1 MTRIVIDFETYYD
14 KDYSLKKMTMEQYI
28 RDLRFECIGLSIKVG
43 DQLTQFF
50 RAETWIPELKQLL
63 IAYKDHTIVSHNA
76 MFDMGILGIRYGIH
90 PRSLGDTV
98 AMSAVVGLDRCAGRS
113 NLDGLSAYLRTIG
126 YNIPTKGDYVQNMEG
141 VRIADMSPTDWA
153 QYSEYCKT
161 DSDICAAM
169 YDIMLPY
176 MPPGELQM
184 ISATIKMFTNPS
196 VKLDTELLED
206 YQQRLIQKRED
217 LLAGVARK
225 VGLAGADE
233 LAPHLRST
241 VKFAKLLE
249 SIGVTVPTKYS
260 EKQDKMI
267 PAVAK
272 TDHEF
277 LELVASDDELTRT
290 LCEARLGAASNLEM
304 TRCKRFID
312 ISKRGLM
319 PVPLRYAA
327 AHTGRYGGADK
338 INCFSAGHEL
348 LTPDG
353 WVAVEHYT
361 EGTPIAQWHEDA
373 TISFDHNPSWLAEP
387 YKGLMYHIETP
398 TVSLVVTPDHR
409 ISSVKQGKLEK
420 GFTVKT
426 AEQIAN
432 CSGLDY
438 IPLCGVVDTPE
449 HPYMDAQIRYLV
461 ALQADGTIVK
471 NRHIFGFRRERKINR
486 MNELLV
492 ELGFTFTRVLQ
503 ANGTTLFTV
512 TPPPEFA
519 VGNKNFGSWILNLS
533 ARQLGLFIDEL
544 RYWDGNRNSNNGSL
558 EYNSTVKDNVLWADT
573 AMRLCGRFSGIY
585 GYSYKNHTTGKDAP
599 YCWRLYERTSK
610 YGSIDTKR
618 HITTR
623 EFDGIVY
630 CPKVDSDRILVRH
643 NNKICVVNQCQNLP
657 KRKGDKSLRRSMT
670 APNDHVLIATDSSQI
685 ECLTGDSLVLT
696 DTGLKRIDNISI
708 ADLLWDGVEWVRHD
722 GVVLKG
728 VKDVITYAGITG
740 TPNHIVYTADGRKLT
755 LDEAAASGEELA
767 VGEREGKPVRTLDS
781 VGETYTPN
789 GGAEGVDAMPM
800 WGRKTHTN
808 IRSEVG
814 EVNELQSVWAP
825 EVFGYTGATRQPATS
840 AVQCT
845 GRTLQGKQVQQS
857 HLQERGKY
865 VRQLRA
871 FCPLRLGKLSSQR
884 LPESRNRPDRYEGSL
899 RTWQHTACDQRGERP
914 NTGYERNRQI
924 QGAGNKRFEV
934 CTRLCKKVWRRLGPG
949 TNTQG
954 AYRRANI
961 KFSAGKKA
969 SVFGVRRG
977 EVLYRIVREKVRRE
991 LRSVSHIKETTQ
1003 RYTERGNP
1011 IVGTVAVYD
1020 IINAGSRNRFC
1031 CNGIIV
1037 SNCRVL
1043 AYAAQELPLLN
1054 IFLNKDDPYSDM
1066 ASNIYGLP
1074 YDVIYREA
1082 KIERTKEGIVR
1093 RNVGKTTE
1101 LGCGYGMGADK
1112 FEGQLKL
1119 DGLTEAASNA
1129 KAIVQ
1134 AYRRARPSIVQFWKT
1149 CSDVLDIMLAGG
1161 KVSFGGP
1168 NNDLFLADGSSV
1180 FWGKRIPSVRL
1191 PNGTYI
1197 WYQNLRKVP
1206 RQEPAQFGDGME
1218 FVYDQF
1224 KSNRF
1229 EVNRIYGGKLTE
1241 NLIQA
1246 LAFAV
1251 LKYQALQIVD
1261 MGVPVHMNVHDEWVS
1276 IVPKSMAHHAVAVHA
1291 KAMRTVP
1298 NYIPDGLLD
1307 MELDM
1312 GKNYAD
1318 TTTIG
1323 GL

>member
-63 IAYKDHTIVSHNA
+63 ITHRDHTIVSHNA

-90 PRSLGDTV
+90 PRNLGDTV
-98 AMSAVVGLDRCAGRS
+98 SMSAVVGLDRCAGRA
-113 NLDGLSAYLRTIG
+113 NLDGLSEYLRTIG
-126 YNIPTKGDYVQNMEG
+126 YNIPTKGDYVQNMES

-169 YDIMLPY
+169 YDIMLPF
-176 MPPGELQM
+176 MPAGEMEM
-184 ISATIKMFTNPS
+184 ISTTLKMFTNPAI
-196 VKLDTELLED
+196 KLDTDLLLD
-206 YQQRLIQKRED
+206 YEQRLIQKRED
-217 LLAGVARK
+217 LLSGVARR
-225 VGLAGADE
+225 VGLSGADE

-241 VKFAKLLE
+241 AKFAKLLE
-249 SIGVTVPTKYS
+249 SVGVTVPMKYS

-277 LELVASDDELTRT
+277 LELVASEDELTSA

-312 ISKRGLM
+312 ISNRGLM
-319 PVPLRYAA
+319 PIPLRYAA
-327 AHTGRYGGADK
+327 AHTMRYGGADK
-338 INCFSAGHEL
+338 LNCFSAGHEL

-353 WVAVEHYT
+353 WVAVEQYT
-361 EGTPIAQWHEDA
+361 VGTPIAQWHEDA
-373 TISFDHNPSWLAEP
+373 TISFDHNPSWLTKP
-387 YKGLMYHIETP
+387 YKGLMYRIETP

-409 ISSVKQGKLEK
+409 ISSVKQGKLEN

-438 IPLCGVVDTPE
+438 IPLCGVVDTLE
-449 HPYMDAQIRYLV
+449 HPYTDAQIRYLV
-461 ALQADGTIVK
+461 ALQADGSIVK
-471 NRHIFGFRRERKINR
+471 NRHLFGFRRERKIIR

-492 ELGFTFTRVLQ
+492 DLGFKFARVLQ

-512 TPPPEFA
+512 TPPSEFA
-519 VGNKNFGSWILNLS
+519 VEDKNFGSWILKLS
-533 ARQLGLFIDEL
+533 ARQLGLFVDEL
-544 RYWDGNRNSNNGSL
+544 RYWDGNSNSNNGSL
-558 EYNSTVKDNVLWADT
+558 EYNSTVMDNVLWVDT
-573 AMRLCGRFSGIY
+573 AMRLCGRFSGVY
-585 GYSYKNHTTGKDAP
+585 GYNYSHGTTDKDTP
-599 YCWRLYERTSK
+599 YCWRLYERTSR

-618 HITTR
+618 HVTTQ

-643 NNKICVVNQCQNLP
+643 NNKICVVHQCQNLP

-670 APNDHVLIATDSSQI
+670 APDDHVLIASDSSQI
-685 ECLTGDSLVLT
+685 E
-696 DTGLKRIDNISI
+696 
-708 ADLLWDGVEWVRHD
+708 
-722 GVVLKG
+722 
-728 VKDVITYAGITG
+728 
-740 TPNHIVYTADGRKLT
+740 
-755 LDEAAASGEELA
+755 
-767 VGEREGKPVRTLDS
+767 
-781 VGETYTPN
+781 
-789 GGAEGVDAMPM
+789 
-800 WGRKTHTN
+800 
-808 IRSEVG
+808 
-814 EVNELQSVWAP
+814 
-825 EVFGYTGATRQPATS
+825 
-840 AVQCT
+840 
-845 GRTLQGKQVQQS
+845 
-857 HLQERGKY
+857 
-865 VRQLRA
+865 
-871 FCPLRLGKLSSQR
+871 
-884 LPESRNRPDRYEGSL
+884 
-899 RTWQHTACDQRGERP
+899 
-914 NTGYERNRQI
+914 
-924 QGAGNKRFEV
+924 
-934 CTRLCKKVWRRLGPG
+934 
-949 TNTQG
+949 
-954 AYRRANI
+954 
-961 KFSAGKKA
+961 
-969 SVFGVRRG
+969 
-977 EVLYRIVREKVRRE
+977 
-991 LRSVSHIKETTQ
+991 
-1003 RYTERGNP
+1003 
-1011 IVGTVAVYD
+1011 
-1020 IINAGSRNRFC
+1020 
-1031 CNGIIV
+1031 
-1037 SNCRVL
+1037 CRVL

-1101 LGCGYGMGADK
+1101 LGCIAEGTEVLTDRGWVQIQHVQDDDLLWDGDEFVPHGGLLDRGFKPCAIFNNIALTTDHKIYNHISGRWFTVEDILYYTDLSLLADIIADTCNQYSFHDIPSKYRSHLVEARDNKLGINDFITRPILKTYDILNVGTKNCFYVRSINRGSGSSVLKVHNCGYGMGADK

-1134 AYRRARPSIVQFWKT
+1134 AYRRARPSIVRFWKT

-1168 NNDLFLADGSSV
+1168 NNDLFVADGSSV

-1251 LKYQALQIVD
+1251 LKYQALRIVD

>member
-28 RDLRFECIGLSIKVG
+28 RDSRFECIGLSIKVG
-43 DQLTQFF
+43 DQPTQFF
-50 RAETWIPELKQLL
+50 RAETWIPEFKQLL
-63 IAYKDHTIVSHNA
+63 IAHRDHTIVSHNA
-76 MFDMGILGIRYGIH
+76 MFDMGILGIRYDIH
-90 PRSLGDTV
+90 PRNLGDTV
-98 AMSAVVGLDRCAGRS
+98 AMSAVVGLDRCAGRA

-126 YNIPTKGDYVQNMEG
+126 YNVPTKGDYVQNMEG

-277 LELVASDDELTRT
+277 LELVASEDELTST

-420 GFTVKT
+420 GFTIKT

-449 HPYMDAQIRYLV
+449 HPYTDAQIRYLV
-461 ALQADGTIVK
+461 ALQADGSIVK

-492 ELGFTFTRVLQ
+492 ELGFAFTRRLQ
-503 ANGTTLFTV
+503 IDGTTTFTV
-512 TPPPEFA
+512 TPPPEFTPQD
-519 VGNKNFGSWILNLS
+519 KNFSSWILKLS
-533 ARQLGLFIDEL
+533 ARQLSLLVDEL
-544 RYWDGNRNSNNGSL
+544 RHWDGNSNSNNGSL

-573 AMRLCGRFSGIY
+573 AMRLCGRFSAIY
-585 GYSYKNHTTGKDAP
+585 GYNYKNRTTGKGVP

-685 ECLTGDSLVLT
+685 EC
-696 DTGLKRIDNISI
+696 
-708 ADLLWDGVEWVRHD
+708 
-722 GVVLKG
+722 
-728 VKDVITYAGITG
+728 
-740 TPNHIVYTADGRKLT
+740 
-755 LDEAAASGEELA
+755 
-767 VGEREGKPVRTLDS
+767 
-781 VGETYTPN
+781 
-789 GGAEGVDAMPM
+789 
-800 WGRKTHTN
+800 
-808 IRSEVG
+808 
-814 EVNELQSVWAP
+814 
-825 EVFGYTGATRQPATS
+825 
-840 AVQCT
+840 
-845 GRTLQGKQVQQS
+845 
-857 HLQERGKY
+857 
-865 VRQLRA
+865 
-871 FCPLRLGKLSSQR
+871 
-884 LPESRNRPDRYEGSL
+884 
-899 RTWQHTACDQRGERP
+899 
-914 NTGYERNRQI
+914 
-924 QGAGNKRFEV
+924 
-934 CTRLCKKVWRRLGPG
+934 
-949 TNTQG
+949 
-954 AYRRANI
+954 
-961 KFSAGKKA
+961 
-969 SVFGVRRG
+969 
-977 EVLYRIVREKVRRE
+977 
-991 LRSVSHIKETTQ
+991 
-1003 RYTERGNP
+1003 
-1011 IVGTVAVYD
+1011 
-1020 IINAGSRNRFC
+1020 
-1031 CNGIIV
+1031 
-1037 SNCRVL
+1037 RVL
-1043 AYAAQELPLLN
+1043 AYAAQELPLIN

-1101 LGCGYGMGADK
+1101 LGCGFGMGADK

-1134 AYRRARPSIVQFWKT
+1134 AYRRARPSIVRFWKT